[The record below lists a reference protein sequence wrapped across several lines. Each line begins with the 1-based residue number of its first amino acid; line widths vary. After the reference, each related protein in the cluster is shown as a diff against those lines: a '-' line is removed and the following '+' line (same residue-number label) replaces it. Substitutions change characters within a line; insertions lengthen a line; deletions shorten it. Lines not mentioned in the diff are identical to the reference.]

1 VSAAGGTGAAAGGI
15 ADPRELQAALER
27 DLEGEVRFDAYSRHL
42 YAQDASSYAIEP
54 LGVCLPRHA
63 DDVAAAV
70 AVCARLGVP
79 VLARGGGTSL
89 AGQCVTSGLVLDLSR
104 HLRAILDID
113 PGARRARVQPGVIQ
127 EDLNRAASVHGLQFG
142 PNTST
147 ANRATLGGMI
157 GNNSAGSQSIRY
169 GMTIDAVERLDVV
182 LGDGSWARLEAVSR
196 EEAARRGAADTLA
209 GAIHRALPGIV
220 ERRRGALAGYPRHWR
235 QAGGYRL
242 DRILGDDGAF
252 DPAQVVVGSEGTLAV
267 VVEAEVALVPVAAH
281 RVMAVGHFASTA
293 EAIAATGDAMAQ
305 DATSVEL
312 IDRFILDLS
321 RRKLEFRSLGAI
333 LEGDPDALLFVELEG
348 DDEEEVVARLDALE
362 RAWAEHGHGY
372 HTLRAIDP
380 ADQAAVLEVRKSGL
394 GLLMAASRGSRRP
407 LAFIEDTAVP
417 PESLNDYVAEMK
429 ALLDARGLE
438 AGFYGH
444 CSVGCLHIR
453 PFVDLRAAGGVEV
466 MREVA
471 EEVAEMVLR
480 YGGVNASEHGDGL
493 VRSPFNRRMFGD
505 EIYDAMCEV
514 KRLFDPHGVLNPGK
528 VVDAGPM
535 TEHLRDPALPPAPPL
550 ATVLQFDGIEGMRGA
565 ADRCMNIGL
574 CRKTQTG
581 VMCPSY
587 MATREEDH
595 ATRGRANALVRALSQ
610 PDPHAALGDARLHGI
625 LDLCLECKACKR
637 ECPLEVDMAA
647 LKSEFLAHYQ
657 AIHGTP
663 ARSRAFGAIRRLNR
677 AGAALAPVSN
687 LLPRLPG
694 ARALL
699 ERTLGIAAERPL
711 PRFQRETLL
720 RWDAR
725 RARRATAAPRGDV
738 VLLADSFTTFTEP
751 WIGRAAVELL
761 ECAGWRVRLQSA
773 GCCGRASISKGLLGD
788 ARRMAR
794 AMVDRL
800 AAEAA
805 RGTPIAGVEPS
816 CLLTLRD
823 EYLSLLPGDARAEAV
838 AGQAR
843 LVADLLVEAIDAG
856 DLVLPAAS
864 PLAGRRIVFHGHC
877 HEKAGVGTEASRG
890 LLERIPG
897 AEVEELDAGCCGM
910 AGSFGFEAEHYELSR
925 QVGELRLFPALRGE
939 RADTVVAATGVSCR
953 QQIGHFADRTARH
966 PVVLVAEA
974 AGLAVPPR

>member
-1 VSAAGGTGAAAGGI
+1 VTTAARPPAGI

-27 DLEGEVRFDAYSRHL
+27 SLDGAVRFDPWTRHL
-42 YAQDASSYAIEP
+42 YAQDASAYAIEP
-54 LGVCLPRHA
+54 LGVCEPRHA

-70 AVCARLGVP
+70 AICAGLGVP

-89 AGQCVTSGLVLDLSR
+89 AGQCVTPGLVLDLSR
-104 HLRAILDID
+104 HLRRIEAID
-113 PGARRARVQPGVIQ
+113 PEARRARVQPGVIQ
-127 EDLNRAASVHGLQFG
+127 EQLNRVAGEHGLQFG

-157 GNNSAGSQSIRY
+157 GNNSSGSQSIKY
-169 GMTIDAVERLDVV
+169 GMTVDAIEALDVV
-182 LGDGSWARLEAVSR
+182 LADGTRTRLGAVD
-196 EEAARRGAADTLA
+196 EAARRARAAPDTLA
-209 GAIHRALPGIV
+209 GAIHRELPGIV
-220 ERRRGALAGYPRHWR
+220 ERHADALRDYPRHWR

-242 DRILGDDGAF
+242 ERIVADGVF
-252 DPAQVVVGSEGTLAV
+252 DPARVVVGSEGTLAI
-267 VVEAEVALVPVAAH
+267 VVEAEVILVPVARH

-321 RRKLEFRSLGAI
+321 RRKLEFRALGDI
-333 LEGDPDALLFVELEG
+333 LEGEPDALLFVELEG
-348 DDEEEVVARLDALE
+348 DDHEEVTARLDALV
-362 RAWAEHGHGY
+362 RAWDEHGHGY
-372 HTLRAIDP
+372 HTLRAVEP
-380 ADQAAVLEVRKSGL
+380 ADQAAVLEVRKAGL

-417 PESLNDYVAEMK
+417 PERLNDYVAEMK
-429 ALLDARGLE
+429 ALLDDRGLE

-453 PFVDLRAAGGVEV
+453 PFVDLRAAGGVDV
-466 MREVA
+466 MAEVA
-471 EEVAEMVLR
+471 QEVAEMVLR

-505 EIYDAMCEV
+505 EVYEAMREV
-514 KRLFDPHGVLNPGK
+514 KRLFDPQSVLNPGK
-528 VVDAGPM
+528 IVDAGPM

-550 ATVLQFDGIEGMRGA
+550 RTTLHFDGPEGMRTA

-574 CRKTQTG
+574 CRKTSTG

-610 PDPHAALGDARLHGI
+610 PDPHAALGDERLHEI
-625 LDLCLECKACKR
+625 LDLCLECKACRR
-637 ECPLEVDMAA
+637 ECPLDVDMAT
-647 LKSEFLAHYQ
+647 LKSEFLSHYQ
-657 AIHGTP
+657 EIHGTP
-663 ARSRAFGAIRRLNR
+663 LRSRAFGAIRALNR

-687 LLPRLPG
+687 LLPRAPG

-699 ERTLGIAAERPL
+699 ERTLGIARERPL
-711 PRFQRETLL
+711 PRFERDTLL

-725 RARRATAAPRGDV
+725 RPRRATAAPRGDV
-738 VLLADSFTTFTEP
+738 ILLADSFTTFTEP
-751 WIGRAAVELL
+751 DIGRAAIELL
-761 ECAGWRVRLQSA
+761 ERAGWRVRLQSA
-773 GCCGRASISKGLLGD
+773 GCCGRASISKGLLGP

-800 AAEAA
+800 AAEAR
-805 RGTPIAGVEPS
+805 RGTPIVGVEPS

-823 EYLSLLPGDARAEAV
+823 EYLALLPGDAAAEAV
-838 AGQAR
+838 AGQAK
-843 LVADLLVEAIDAG
+843 LVAELLVEAIDAG
-856 DLVLPAAS
+856 DLPLRADS

-877 HEKAGVGTEASRG
+877 HEKAGVGTEASRA

-910 AGSFGFEAEHYELSR
+910 AGSFGFEAEHYDLSR

-939 RADTVVAATGVSCR
+939 PSETIVAATGVSCR
-953 QQIGHFADRTARH
+953 QQIGHFAGRAARH
-966 PVVLVAEA
+966 PVVLLAQAVADGA
-974 AGLAVPPR
+974 PA